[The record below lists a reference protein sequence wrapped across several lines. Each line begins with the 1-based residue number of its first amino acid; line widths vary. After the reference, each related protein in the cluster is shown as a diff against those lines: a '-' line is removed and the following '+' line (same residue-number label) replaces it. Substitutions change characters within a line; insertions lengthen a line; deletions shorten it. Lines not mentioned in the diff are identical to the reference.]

1 MSPRRPGL
9 PQGPGCVAAGGDSL
23 RPELKPVVASADNGS
38 VAAQVDFTTRR
49 YLADLLPA
57 AEDQEQA
64 PEAETPVLADVLPVP
79 FAGRGPDA
87 WMLLGSVAVSVWM
100 IVATEIVVLVH

>member
-1 MSPRRPGL
+1 MSQPGAISL
-9 PQGPGCVAAGGDSL
+9 SARLKRTVA
-23 RPELKPVVASADNGS
+23 PVDNGS

-57 AEDQEQA
+57 AEAEEQA
-64 PEAETPVLADVLPVP
+64 PEGDPPVLAGVLPTP
-79 FAGRGPDA
+79 IAAGRGPDA

>member
-1 MSPRRPGL
+1 MSQPGATSPSPR
-9 PQGPGCVAAGGDSL
+9 
-23 RPELKPVVASADNGS
+23 LKPAVASADNGS
-38 VAAQVDFTTRR
+38 VAAQVDFTSRR

-57 AEDQEQA
+57 VEDQEQA
-64 PEAETPVLADVLPVP
+64 PVAETPVLAGVLPVRVTG
-79 FAGRGPDA
+79 GRGPDA